1 MLSVSSLYL
10 MISRVNKNDLVNVNY
25 IFLSNLI
32 CRCAC
37 VFVFVF
43 DGPVT
48 SYSIQYAIGYAR
60 KGSRCEEHH
69 RWLCQ
74 QRDGGRGHKA
84 ALFL

>member
-37 VFVFVF
+37 VFVF

-48 SYSIQYAIGYAR
+48 SYSIQ
-60 KGSRCEEHH
+60 
-69 RWLCQ
+69 
-74 QRDGGRGHKA
+74 
-84 ALFL
+84 

>member
-48 SYSIQYAIGYAR
+48 SYSIQ
-60 KGSRCEEHH
+60 
-69 RWLCQ
+69 
-74 QRDGGRGHKA
+74 
-84 ALFL
+84 